1 MVNLTVVI
9 EDAVLLRARKRAL
22 DQGTSVNALLLDY
35 LRNYVGHQDR
45 AAAMRRF
52 IKSATATK
60 ACSRAAWTR
69 DELHE
74 R

>member
-1 MVNLTVVI
+1 MANLTVVI
-9 EDAVLLRARKRAL
+9 ADAVLLR
-22 DQGTSVNALLLDY
+22 NY
-35 LRNYVGHQDR
+35 LQNYVGHQNR
-45 AAAMRRF
+45 AAAMQRF
-52 IKSATATK
+52 IKRATASK

>member
-1 MVNLTVVI
+1 MANLTVVI

-22 DQGTSVNALLLDY
+22 DQGTSVNALLRDY
-35 LRNYVGHQDR
+35 LQNYVGHQNR

-60 ACSRAAWTR
+60 ACSRVAWTR